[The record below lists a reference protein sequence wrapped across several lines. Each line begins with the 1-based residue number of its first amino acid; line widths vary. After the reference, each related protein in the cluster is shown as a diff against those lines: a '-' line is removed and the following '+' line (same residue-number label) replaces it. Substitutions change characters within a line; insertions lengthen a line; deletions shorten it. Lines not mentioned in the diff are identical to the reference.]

1 MKTLFPR
8 RKFIKSALTA
18 GVGSGV
24 LVSGWCAKVMAALN
38 DPVRNRIFNQGIA
51 SGDPT
56 QNSVVLWTRI
66 TTEDISNVVWQIAS
80 DSFFT
85 NILQQG
91 ELTADAEA
99 DHTVKLEVSNLE
111 PGEVYFYRFIVNG
124 VISEPGRTRTLPNG
138 PIEKLGIAVASCS
151 NYPFGYFN
159 AYKEIANDGDIDF
172 VVHLGDYIYE
182 YGSDGWGSA
191 QGESLNRS
199 HSPSHEIV
207 SLSDY
212 RERHA
217 QYKSDRASRLM
228 HASHPLIPTWDD
240 HESAN
245 NPWTGGA
252 QNHQPNTEGDWPSR
266 REASLRAF
274 FEWMPVREQPAGLDK
289 EKLWRHFSFGD
300 LATMTTLETRHTGRS
315 IQVSYNEHL
324 ERIEN
329 NIQRDRFL
337 GEVLGDPSRTILSNE
352 MESFLAKSLAD
363 SVGKRTTWRIIGN
376 QIPVARTHVP
386 DVGNRITPE
395 TTGGNSMPESH
406 NQFSRLGEL
415 DLPLYLD
422 TWDGYPAA
430 RQRFYNLCRDAGA
443 RDLIVLTGDS
453 HAFWANELYDGSN
466 QPMGVELGTTGI
478 TSPGDFENYGPEGAA
493 TFDKLVSEHNREVV
507 WTDCTQR
514 GFVKLILT
522 PESARAE
529 YIVVNNVHSEQYRS
543 SVLRKMSIVKRGNS
557 LAFDL

>member
-1 MKTLFPR
+1 MKALFPR
-8 RKFIKSALTA
+8 RKFIQSALTA

-24 LVSGWCAKVMAALN
+24 LVSSWCAKVMAALN
-38 DPVRNRIFNQGIA
+38 DPVRNRIFRQGIA

-56 QNSVVLWTRI
+56 HDGVVLWTRI
-66 TTEDISNVVWQIAS
+66 TTEDISNVVWQLAS
-80 DSFFT
+80 DDFFT

-91 ELTADAEA
+91 ELTTDPET
-99 DHTVKLEVSNLE
+99 DHTVKVEISNLN
-111 PGEVYFYRFIVNG
+111 PGQVYFYRFLVNG
-124 VISEPGRTRTLPNG
+124 ITSEPGRTKTLPDG
-138 PIEKLGIAVASCS
+138 PIEKLSLAVASCS

-159 AYKEIANDGDIDF
+159 AYEEIAKDKDIDF

-182 YGSDGWGSA
+182 YGSDGWGA
-191 QGESLNRS
+191 APGERFNRS
-199 HSPSHEIV
+199 HLPSHEIV

-217 QYKSDRASRLM
+217 QYKSDRASRVM

-252 QNHQPNTEGDWPSR
+252 QNHQSNTEGDWSSR

-274 FEWMPVREQPAGLDK
+274 FEWMPVREQPAGIEK
-289 EKLWRHFSFGD
+289 EKLWRHFSFGN

-315 IQVSYNEHL
+315 VQVNYNEHL
-324 ERIEN
+324 ESIAN
-329 NIQRDRFL
+329 DTQRDRFL
-337 GEVLGDPSRTILSNE
+337 GEVLGDPNRAILSNE
-352 MESFLAKSLAD
+352 MENFLAKSLAD
-363 SVGKRTTWRIIGN
+363 SVSKQATWRIIGN
-376 QIPVARTHVP
+376 QIPIARTHVP

-395 TTGGNSMPESH
+395 TTGDNPIPESH
-406 NQFSRLGEL
+406 IQFSRLGEL

-443 RDLIVLTGDS
+443 SDLIVLTGDS

-493 TFDKLVSEHNREVV
+493 ALDKLVSEHNREVV
-507 WTDCTQR
+507 WTDCTNR

-529 YIVVNNVHSEQYRS
+529 YIIVNTVHSEQYRS
-543 SVLRKMSIVKRGNS
+543 IVLRKMEIVKRDNS

>member
-80 DSFFT
+80 DSLFT

-91 ELTADAEA
+91 ELTTDAEA

-111 PGEVYFYRFIVNG
+111 PGEVYFYRFIVNE

-159 AYKEIANDGDIDF
+159 AYEEIANDEDIDF

-329 NIQRDRFL
+329 YIQRDRFL
-337 GEVLGDPSRTILSNE
+337 GEVLGDPGRTILSNE

-395 TTGGNSMPESH
+395 TTGGNPMPESH

-443 RDLIVLTGDS
+443 SDLIVLTGDS

-493 TFDKLVSEHNREVV
+493 TFDRLVSEHNREVV

-529 YIVVNNVHSEQYRS
+529 YIVVNNVQSEQYSS
-543 SVLRKMSIVKRGNS
+543 SVLRKMDIVKRGNS